1 MYSSVVHVNV
11 CILYVSGVCDSRW
24 GGGGGGLGGL
34 VCFECLHMFDV

>member
-24 GGGGGGLGGL
+24 GGGGGVGGIGLL
-34 VCFECLHMFDV
+34 RVFAHV